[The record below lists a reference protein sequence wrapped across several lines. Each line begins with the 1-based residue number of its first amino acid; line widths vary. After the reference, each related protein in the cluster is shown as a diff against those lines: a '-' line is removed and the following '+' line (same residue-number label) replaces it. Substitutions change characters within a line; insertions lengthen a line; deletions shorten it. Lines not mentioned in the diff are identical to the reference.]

1 MIEQA
6 YRMGVQPDRLAQEIT
21 EHGQIGSVVAD
32 VLRGKA
38 LNLITE
44 RVTVTDEAG
53 KPVDVSAALRPD
65 TDGAEAE
72 AEAGAQDA
80 VAGDAAAES
89 EPELESEPE
98 RRSPRPRREPSRR
111 PTQTRTK
118 RPLSSNGWRAACADS
133 EQAAGRDVPA
143 PAGRYRRNQ

>member
-1 MIEQA
+1 EQA

-44 RVTVTDEAG
+44 RVTVTDDAG

-65 TDGAEAE
+65 TAEGEAAAAEEATAEGGTAAAGAAAEVAAEAATE
-72 AEAGAQDA
+72 A
-80 VAGDAAAES
+80 DAAAEADAAPAA
-89 EPELESEPE
+89 EAAAVEADADGADQDETPKKKA
-98 RRSPRPRREPSRR
+98 
-111 PTQTRTK
+111 TR
-118 RPLSSNGWRAACADS
+118 RAAKK
-133 EQAAGRDVPA
+133 
-143 PAGRYRRNQ
+143 

>member
-1 MIEQA
+1 VIEQA

-44 RVTVTDEAG
+44 RVTVTDDAG

-65 TDGAEAE
+65 TAEDEAE
-72 AEAGAQDA
+72 AAEEATAEGGT
-80 VAGDAAAES
+80 VAAEAAAEV
-89 EPELESEPE
+89 
-98 RRSPRPRREPSRR
+98 
-111 PTQTRTK
+111 
-118 RPLSSNGWRAACADS
+118 AAEAAAEAD
-133 EQAAGRDVPA
+133 AA
-143 PAGRYRRNQ
+143 PAAAAEADTASAAAAEEADADAADQDETPKKKATRKAAKK

>member
-44 RVTVTDEAG
+44 RVTVTDDAG

-65 TDGAEAE
+65 TAEGEAE
-72 AEAGAQDA
+72 AAEE
-80 VAGDAAAES
+80 AAAETGTA
-89 EPELESEPE
+89 
-98 RRSPRPRREPSRR
+98 R
-111 PTQTRTK
+111 
-118 RPLSSNGWRAACADS
+118 G
-133 EQAAGRDVPA
+133 
-143 PAGRYRRNQ
+143 